1 MSAAL
6 VESVREAERLENV
19 PGAWHEADVA
29 RNALDLTAI
38 LAALTEAEALRAQV
52 AASQAREVALR
63 GWLTAIA
70 NDNRNGRGEF
80 SYDEFSYKRREAEL
94 QDAAR
99 KALSAPTDTAALR
112 AMLRAAWID
121 GIDGDDGS
129 NSADAYIDR
138 VLGGS

>member
-1 MSAAL
+1 MSQRTQPPATVL
-6 VESVREAERLENV
+6 VRRMRRQL
-19 PGAWHEADVA
+19 
-29 RNALDLTAI
+29 
-38 LAALTEAEALRAQV
+38 AEARATI
-52 AASQAREVALR
+52 ARQRRWLR
-63 GWLTAIA
+63 GIKQFAPDEIC
-70 NDNRNGRGEF
+70 
-80 SYDEFSYKRREAEL
+80 YDEFSYKRREAEL